1 MFIQQNGISVGY
13 LQKQDIPYMVKWLS
27 DPRVLQFY
35 EGRDNEF
42 NEESVQKKFL
52 NRNDDVSRCLVEYQG
67 EKVGYIQFYPLN
79 PQDKENLGYVDEAER
94 IYGIDQFIGESSD
107 WNKGLGTKLVK
118 TVVSYLIKNHNADRV
133 VLDPRVDNTR
143 AIRCYQK
150 CGFSSVKVLHEHEY
164 HEGQYHDN
172 YLMEYKKE

>member
-1 MFIQQNGISVGY
+1 MFIQQNGIGVSY
-13 LQKQDIPYMVKWLS
+13 LQKEDIPLMVQWLS
-27 DPRVLQFY
+27 DPKVLEFY
-35 EGRDNEF
+35 EGRDKSFDAER
-42 NEESVQKKFL
+42 VQKKFFD
-52 NRNDDVSRCLVEYQG
+52 RDDGVARCLVEYQG
-67 EKVGYIQFYPLN
+67 NKVGYIQFYPLDS
-79 PQDKENLGYVDEAER
+79 QSKDTFGYLNEAER
-94 IYGIDQFIGESSD
+94 IYGIDQFIGETGS

-118 TVVSYLIKNHNADRV
+118 AVVSYLVGTHDADRV
-133 VLDPRVDNTR
+133 VLDPRIENKR